1 MNFAEEYRR
10 KLVSVEE
17 ALKHIKSHDEI
28 VCSLA
33 SCEPMTLLSQLHT
46 IKDRVEDVSVVN
58 AMMMGKYE
66 FFTNPDMAG
75 HFLLNSWFFTEAPR
89 QAHPIG
95 NVSYIPMQ
103 LQDFSSKRMACRPP
117 NVFFGCASPM
127 DKHGYLSLSLSTVME
142 KDFVEAADL
151 VIMEV
156 TPRLPRTFGD
166 TNVHISQIDYIVETS
181 RELPEVKPPV
191 LNEKDLIIGA
201 YAADMVEDGS
211 TIQIGFGSIP
221 GAVGQ
226 SLSDKKD
233 LGVHSE
239 MFTDCILNLYEA
251 GAISNRKKT
260 LWKDKFV
267 ADVAMGSRRLYDFLD
282 ENMAVEFHRGS
293 VVNDPS
299 VIARN
304 NKMVSINS
312 MLQMDLTGQC
322 CAESVGP
329 KLFSGTGGHKE
340 FVAGAQRSPGGKSI
354 LAFYSTTKNDTI
366 SRIVPFFQPGTV
378 VTTSRVDVDYV
389 ITEYGVA
396 HLRGRSLRE
405 RVKQLINIAH
415 PHFRDFLKGE
425 AERNMIW

>member
-10 KLVSVEE
+10 KLVSVDE
-17 ALKHIKSHDEI
+17 ALKQIKSHDEI

-33 SCEPMTLLSQLHT
+33 SCEPMTLLSHLHT
-46 IKDRVEDVSVVN
+46 IKDRVEAVSVVN
-58 AMMMGKYE
+58 AMMLGNYE

-75 HFLLNSWFFTEAPR
+75 HFLLNSWFYTDVPR

-103 LQDFSSKRMACRPP
+103 LHDFSSKRMTCRPP
-117 NVFFGCASPM
+117 NVFFGCTSPM
-127 DKHGYLSLSLSTVME
+127 DRHGYLSLSLSTVIE
-142 KDFVEAADL
+142 KDFLEAADL

-166 TNVHISQIDYIVETS
+166 TNVHISQIDYILES
-181 RELPEVKPPV
+181 NRELPEVEPPI
-191 LNEKDLIIGA
+191 LTEKDLTIGA
-201 YAADMVEDGS
+201 YAADLVEDGS
-211 TIQIGFGSIP
+211 TVQIGTGNIP

-226 SLSDKKD
+226 SLINKKD

-239 MFTDCILNLYEA
+239 MFTDCILKLYEA

-267 ADVAMGSRRLYDFLD
+267 TDVAMGSRRLYDFLD

-299 VIARN
+299 IIARN
-304 NKMVSINS
+304 YKMVSINS
-312 MLQMDLTGQC
+312 AVEIDLTGQC

-329 KLFSGTGGHKE
+329 RLFSGTGGHKE
-340 FVAGAQRSPGGKSI
+340 FVTGSQSSPGGKSI
-354 LAFYSTTKNDTI
+354 LALYSTAKNDTI

-389 ITEYGVA
+389 ITEYGIA
-396 HLRGRSLRE
+396 HLRGRSIRE

-415 PHFRDFLKGE
+415 PHFRDLLKSE
-425 AERNMIW
+425 ADRNMIW